1 MDSKALYKLDKKSL
15 QDTKSSVKFSH
26 ELLRVL
32 LAEIPRENT
41 YGTLQYDSPS
51 DHNTL
56 VFSLRGRQWV
66 TITSATM
73 WCTRDNIA

>member
-1 MDSKALYKLDKKSL
+1 MDSKDLCKLEKSSL
-15 QDTKSSVKFSH
+15 WDTTSSVKFSH

-41 YGTLQYDSPS
+41 YGTLQYDSLS

-56 VFSLRGRQWV
+56 IFS
-66 TITSATM
+66 
-73 WCTRDNIA
+73 